1 MDVRTGYKNQSRL
14 EQIKNIYTAG
24 LARVKAEQ
32 ALRCRLD
39 FDNSI
44 LMIDDQSWDLNSFEK
59 VLVLGAGKAAGSM
72 AEALEEILGDRF
84 DAGLVIT
91 SDGNSRSTKRIK
103 IREAGHP
110 VPDERGRKAAG
121 ELTAYADAARS
132 DTFVLF
138 VLSGGASA
146 LLTLPVNCISLKSVQ
161 DMTNLLLHAG
171 ADIGQINTIRK
182 QISAVKGGNLAKRLF
197 PATVVTLSI
206 SDVLGSPPSVIGS
219 GPTVA
224 NSSTAAD
231 AIQILEKY
239 KLFQEVDSSIRDH
252 LLESATGKNPDNA
265 SPDHPCFQNTSY
277 HILAE
282 NRNALEAAKD
292 EADIMGF
299 DTHILSDNM
308 YGEAR
313 LVADEHIGEIKN
325 WLQLYDPKTPQ
336 CFLYGGETTVTVQG
350 SGRGG
355 RNQEYVLAAIELLP
369 QLGDVLLLSAGT
381 DGIDGPTDAAGAW
394 ADAGSERRA
403 GKLDIDLHAELQQ
416 NNAYAVFKTLEQLF
430 ITGPSGTNVMD
441 LVIYLWYP

>member
-1 MDVRTGYKNQSRL
+1 MDTPTGYKNQSRL
-14 EQIKNIYTAG
+14 EQIKNIYAAG
-24 LARVKAEQ
+24 LERVKAEQ

-39 FDNSI
+39 YDNNF
-44 LMIDDQSWDLNSFEK
+44 LMIDDLSWDLNSFEK
-59 VLVLGAGKAAGSM
+59 VLVLGAGKAAGTM
-72 AEALEEILGDRF
+72 AESLEEILGDHI
-84 DAGLVIT
+84 DTGLVIT
-91 SDGNSRSTKRIK
+91 SDGNSRPTKRIK

-110 VPDERGRKAAG
+110 VPDERSRKAAG
-121 ELTAYADAARS
+121 ELTTYADAASS
-132 DTFVLF
+132 DTLVLF
-138 VLSGGASA
+138 LLSGGASA
-146 LLTLPVNCISLKSVQ
+146 LLTLPVNSISLNSVQ
-161 DMTNLLLHAG
+161 HMTNLLLHAG
-171 ADIGQINTIRK
+171 ADIGQINTVRK

-224 NSSTAAD
+224 DSSTVAD
-231 AIQILEKY
+231 AIQILENY
-239 KLFQEVDSSIRDH
+239 KLLQKVDSSIRDH
-252 LLESATGKNPDNA
+252 LLESAAVKHPDNA
-265 SPDHPCFQNTSY
+265 SLDHPCFQKASY

-282 NRNALEAAKD
+282 NRNALEAAKE
-292 EADIMGF
+292 EAVLMGF

-313 LVADEHIGEIKN
+313 LVVVEHIGEIKN
-325 WLQLYDPKTPQ
+325 WLQQHNPKTPQ

-369 QLGDVLLLSAGT
+369 QLGDILILSAGT

-394 ADAGSERRA
+394 ADAETEKRA
-403 GKLDIDLHAELQQ
+403 GKLNLDLHAELQQ
-416 NNAYAVFKTLEQLF
+416 NNAYTVFKKLEQLF
-430 ITGPSGTNVMD
+430 FTGPSGTNVMD